1 MITGGVIPIVIRR
14 MIHIT
19 NKLLMFCCP
28 IDMAVKCPHRPV
40 SNGAGNEPYHENA
53 FEHNESLH
61 HINFFE
67 KIGHYRIS
75 FTCQY
80 PYNLYNT
87 TGIAALGACRT

>member
-61 HINFFE
+61 HINSSRKSAITVFPLPV
-67 KIGHYRIS
+67 S
-75 FTCQY
+75 T
-80 PYNLYNT
+80 
-87 TGIAALGACRT
+87 RTICTIQQV